1 MLGFIVLYVSS
12 RAVMNDRGGT
22 RLTGEESLQAVV
34 DVVPGVIGLGGNS
47 HRQDES
53 HHRRQAN
60 ARRIAWFKSHH
71 HNSSSVLGRTLNK
84 TIHIVSRKVDFFCR
98 RRHRTEVTEATEGVD
113 FAGRSFHW
121 PAVCSPSA
129 MAIGGDPGV
138 GPIALRLAPT
148 VERPEPYFFHR
159 SRPAT

>member
-12 RAVMNDRGGT
+12 RAVMNDRGGA

-60 ARRIAWFKSHH
+60 ARRIASFKSHD
-71 HNSSSVLGRTLNK
+71 HNSSSVLSRRLNK
-84 TIHIVSRKVDFFCR
+84 TIHIVSRKVDFF
-98 RRHRTEVTEATEGVD
+98 VALAGGLFAVD
-113 FAGRSFHW
+113 YGQWR
-121 PAVCSPSA
+121 
-129 MAIGGDPGV
+129 
-138 GPIALRLAPT
+138 
-148 VERPEPYFFHR
+148 R
-159 SRPAT
+159 SRSCANRTAVRTNC